1 MCLVLPSIHDFIPL
15 IAAGALPFS
24 VARPDES
31 VRTGK
36 KVPMPR
42 RYDETMSTFKKQ
54 RITATAAP
62 AAMKG
67 SARARTVIA
76 APVNAEDRLLKVCV
90 SMADKNN
97 WINRHVRHWTGW

>member
-1 MCLVLPSIHDFIPL
+1 MFLMLDVTHQAFYNFTPL

-54 RITATAAP
+54 
-62 AAMKG
+62 
-67 SARARTVIA
+67 
-76 APVNAEDRLLKVCV
+76 
-90 SMADKNN
+90 
-97 WINRHVRHWTGW
+97 